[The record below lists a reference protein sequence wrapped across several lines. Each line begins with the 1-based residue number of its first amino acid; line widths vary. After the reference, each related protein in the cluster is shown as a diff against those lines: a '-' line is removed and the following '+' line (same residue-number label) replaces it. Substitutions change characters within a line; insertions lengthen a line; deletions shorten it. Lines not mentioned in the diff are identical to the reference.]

1 MKRFGLC
8 LAVVAM
14 LVAPAAWAGVD
25 DGVAAYD
32 RGDYAAAFQVWRPL
46 AEQGDVRAQYRL
58 GRLYEAGD
66 GVPQDDVEALRW
78 FDAAG
83 EQGDKAALVSIGIFH
98 ADGRGVP
105 QDTFKAYMWWE
116 IGARHGSGLARAL
129 QATVERQLTQAEKD
143 EARRLADEWKP

>member
-1 MKRFGLC
+1 MKRLGLC
-8 LAVVAM
+8 LAVVAV
-14 LVAPAAWAGVD
+14 LAAPAALAGFE

-46 AEQGDVRAQYRL
+46 AGQGDVRAQYRL
-58 GRLYEAGD
+58 GRLYEVGD
-66 GVPQDDVEALRW
+66 GVPRDDVEALRW

-116 IGARHGSGLARAL
+116 IAARHGSGLARAL
-129 QATVERQLTQAEKD
+129 QTTVERQLTQAEKD
-143 EARRLADEWKP
+143 EARRLADEWRP

>member
-14 LVAPAAWAGVD
+14 LAAPAAWAGFD

-66 GVPQDDVEALRW
+66 GVPGDDVEALRW
-78 FDAAG
+78 FHAAG
-83 EQGDKAALVSIGIFH
+83 GQGDKEALVSIGIFH
-98 ADGRGVP
+98 EDGRGVP
-105 QDTFKAYMWWE
+105 RDTFKAYMWWE
-116 IGARHGSGLARAL
+116 IAARHGSGLARAL
-129 QATVERQLTQAEKD
+129 QMTVERQLTQAEKD
-143 EARRLADEWKP
+143 EARRLADEWRP

>member
-8 LAVVAM
+8 LAVAAVLA
-14 LVAPAAWAGVD
+14 APAAWAGFD

-32 RGDYAAAFQVWRPL
+32 RGDYVAAFQAWRPL

-66 GVPQDDVEALRW
+66 GAPQDDAEALRW
-78 FDAAG
+78 FHAAG

-98 ADGRGVP
+98 ADGRGLP
-105 QDTFKAYMWWE
+105 RDTFKAYMWWE
-116 IGARHGSGLARAL
+116 IAARHGSGLARAL
-129 QATVERQLTQAEKD
+129 QTTVERQLTQAEKD
-143 EARRLADEWKP
+143 EARRLADEWRP